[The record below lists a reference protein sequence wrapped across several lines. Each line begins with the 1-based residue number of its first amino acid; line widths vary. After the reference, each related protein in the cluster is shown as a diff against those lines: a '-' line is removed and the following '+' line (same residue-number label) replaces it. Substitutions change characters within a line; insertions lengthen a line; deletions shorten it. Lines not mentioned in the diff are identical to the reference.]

1 MSKIQDVRKPDPRV
15 VIWVAQSELTNLLDA
30 MKVRPDEWDPRLKAL
45 VTQLDLVQPKHYGR
59 VHVPEGEGTSD
70 GWVWRFNDYHAH
82 PYHGIMVN
90 CVTNPH
96 WKNLVNRFPMTEVFY
111 TSVGE
116 RTLDS
121 EYSIWWLNALEL
133 HMAQRSSDEEG
144 FRHEAL
150 IQFLDSSFV
159 SEPPVKGVNIA
170 DGLGYVVKALDITPP
185 DPSRDVGILMFSEG
199 TPYLPH
205 YGLVQQLSIMDMS
218 EKGELATPPLTPIET
233 HTRFLDALDKE
244 ARETIQ
250 ASGSFG
256 MTVDSAVRGF
266 QKRVIQLIAGGS
278 NDIGP
283 CGLIPLYHTAD
294 QDMLLPGER
303 QGAYQGEIVDID
315 EWRLRSRVR
324 YPSTT
329 KAYHL
334 THDQFKAAVSD
345 IAKRYVG
352 RVTVVFGEAVA
363 QGHPR
368 SIAAFDTLY
377 ELAETAL
384 NNKLYVNTEQLGM
397 APTHTLEFMSDDWD
411 KVNDFAKLVQERG
424 HRVTVTDYDKGN
436 LFEYF

>member
-1 MSKIQDVRKPDPRV
+1 MSKIQDVRRPDPRV
-15 VIWVAQSELTNLLDA
+15 VIWVAQSELTNLLDT
-30 MKVRPDEWDPRLKAL
+30 MQVRPDEWDPRLKAL

-70 GWVWRFNDYHAH
+70 GWVWRFNDYHVH
-82 PYHGIMVN
+82 PCHGIMVN

-185 DPSRDVGILMFSEG
+185 DPAREVGILMFSEG

-205 YGLVQQLSIMDMS
+205 YGLVQQLSIMDLS
-218 EKGELATPPLTPIET
+218 EQAILDTPPLTPIET
-233 HTRFLDALDKE
+233 HTRFLDELDKE

-250 ASGSFG
+250 ASGTFG

-315 EWRLRSRVR
+315 EWRLQSRLR

-334 THDQFKAAVSD
+334 THEQFKAATCANV
-345 IAKRYVG
+345 KRYTG
-352 RVTVVFGEAVA
+352 QVTVVFGEGVA
-363 QGHPR
+363 KGHPR
-368 SIAAFDTLY
+368 SIAAFDILY
-377 ELAETAL
+377 ELAEIAL
-384 NNKLYVNTEQLGM
+384 KAKLYVNTEQLGM
-397 APTHTLEFMSDDWD
+397 SPMFTLDFMSDDWD
-411 KVNDFAKLVQERG
+411 AVDAFAQVVQERG
-424 HRVTVTDYDKGN
+424 HLVKVEDHVAGKMVGR
-436 LFEYF
+436 F